1 MASQARDYIQRSKFM
16 WSNWN
21 ADTSPPFNPSG
32 CYTDMPLVHTFK
44 VKLVCRGKQPCLNVR
59 SNWGA
64 EKNDKKRKIWQ
75 NESKIEYV
83 QLLWE
88 QRGKRSYLRTVQGNI
103 FSELR
108 VRATTAVQC
117 WVCSWVYAVHWRS
130 AEAVETRQRGYR
142 ILKPIARVSVKPSR
156 TFRQKL
162 REARLNVSLE
172 RSLNENS
179 WGEPAKHSSEKN

>member
-1 MASQARDYIQRSKFM
+1 MAALSRDHIHRHSSV
-16 WSNWN
+16 WCCWN
-21 ADTSPPFNPSG
+21 EDTPHAFNPSG
-32 CYTDMPLVHTFK
+32 WNTDPYFVYTFK
-44 VKLVCRGKQPCLNVR
+44 VKLVCRGKRPCLNVR

-88 QRGKRSYLRTVQGNI
+88 HRGKRSYLRTVQGNI
-103 FSELR
+103 FSQLR

-162 REARLNVSLE
+162 REAKLNVSLE

-179 WGEPAKHSSEKN
+179 WDEPANHSSEKN